1 MWAPLGGQDGGNN
14 MWEIQ
19 MVEDP
24 VMRRYQTQAVMESCD
39 EGTYEDYSVL

>member
-1 MWAPLGGQDGGNN
+1 MGRIRMEELN
-14 MWEIQ
+14 

-24 VMRRYQTQAVMESCD
+24 VMRGYQTQAVMESCD